1 MNDKRLHQAHA
12 LNARGDSAAA
22 ARLLTQILRK
32 EPSNVPALVALAEIE
47 ITAEHYETA
56 RERLQKALRIR
67 RNHTQALSALA
78 RACWLSG
85 DITEALNHARRCTEL
100 EPQEPRHRLLLSQL
114 LHRTGEPAQARGILQ
129 AELASHP
136 HDRQLLCELHTELAR
151 QLDSEAR
158 YQDAIAEYRKAIA
171 LDPAWVDAQM
181 GYALT
186 LLRCGLYAEAWAAMQ
201 IVRTARQAKLGLPWV
216 PPEFFWDGRLNL
228 NGQVLV
234 LVDDGGYGD
243 AIQNFRYVK
252 LLRAQG
258 AKILYRALQP
268 LVPLFRCAAPYVT
281 FIPRLENGIR
291 FNFICYTDS
300 LPALFHTTVETI
312 PNETPYLAPDPTL
325 IEQWSAEF
333 AGSIG
338 LRIGLAW
345 SGNPKNFYDHRR
357 SIPADVFLRLTDVP
371 NATFYNLQLTTRPS
385 DLPALQQRPSI
396 RNVGEKFRNF
406 DDTAA
411 VIAQLD
417 LIITADTAVAHVA
430 GALGKPVWLVIGYI
444 PEWRWLLDREDSPWY
459 PTMRIF
465 RSHAPGPWEDV
476 IACVHAALLTH
487 RASPAYL

>member
-1 MNDKRLHQAHA
+1 MNDKRLHQAHL

-32 EPSNVPALVALAEIE
+32 EPSNVPALIALAEIE

-67 RNHTQALSALA
+67 RNDTHALTALA

-85 DITEALNHARRCTEL
+85 DLTQALDHTRRCAEL
-100 EPQEPRHRLLLSQL
+100 EPQNPRHRLLLSQL
-114 LHRTGEPAQARGILQ
+114 LHRTGDAEQARASLQ
-129 AELASHP
+129 AELANHP
-136 HDRQLLCELHTELAR
+136 HDRKLLCELHTELAR

-158 YQDAIAEYRKAIA
+158 YQHAIAEYQTAIA
-171 LDPAWVDAQM
+171 LDPAWVDAQT

-186 LLRCGLYAEAWAAMQ
+186 LLRCGRYTQAWAAMQ
-201 IVRTARQAKLGLPWV
+201 TVRTARQSRLGLAWV
-216 PPEFFWDGRLNL
+216 PPEFFWDGRQNL
-228 NGQVLV
+228 NGQVLL
-234 LVDDGGYGD
+234 LVDDAGYGD
-243 AIQNFRYVK
+243 AIQNFRYLK

-268 LVPLFRCAAPYVT
+268 LVPLFRRAAPYVT
-281 FIPRLENGIR
+281 FIPRLENGTR
-291 FNFICYTDS
+291 FNFLCYTDS

-312 PNETPYLAPDPTL
+312 PNEIPYLAPDPAL
-325 IEQWSAEF
+325 IEHWSEQLTP
-333 AGSIG
+333 STG

-357 SIPADVFLRLTDVP
+357 SIPADVFLRLTEVP
-371 NATFYNLQLTTRPS
+371 NATFYNLQLSTRPS
-385 DLPALQQRPSI
+385 DLPALQQRPAI
-396 RNVGEKFRNF
+396 RPVGEKFKNF

-411 VIAQLD
+411 VMAQLD
-417 LIITADTAVAHVA
+417 LVITADTAVAHVA
-430 GALGKPVWLVIGYI
+430 GALGKPVWLVIGFI

-465 RSHAPGPWEDV
+465 RSHAPGRWDDV
-476 IACVHAALLTH
+476 IARVHSALVT
-487 RASPAYL
+487 